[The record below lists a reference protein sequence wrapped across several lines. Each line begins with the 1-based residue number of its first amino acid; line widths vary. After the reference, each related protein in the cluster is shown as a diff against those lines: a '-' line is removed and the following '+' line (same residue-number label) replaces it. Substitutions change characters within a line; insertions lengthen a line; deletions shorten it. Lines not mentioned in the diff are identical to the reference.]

1 MDLRRLRH
9 FDVLAE
15 TLNFSRAADRLHV
28 AQPALSVSIQ
38 KLERELGTKLFD
50 RTPAG
55 VQLTIAG
62 AAALV
67 EARRL
72 LFHGEQLHRAVQSVM
87 DGTGGRLRIGFVGSA
102 IYRLIPTLVPQFR
115 ALYPGVTVVLT
126 EGTSIEI
133 IARLEEEALDL
144 GFVRTPM
151 LKAHG
156 ATLKILQRD
165 RMLLALPGGHPLASS
180 DPLALGDA
188 AGEPFIMYSPEAAG
202 LYAHAMSACEA
213 AGFVPNITQ
222 EATQIPTVL
231 ALVESGLGVA
241 LVPEVMRSYRLPNI
255 TYRDLREVHP
265 KETTLALAFYP
276 SRVSPAVENFIRVA
290 AMLDTSL

>member
-133 IARLEEEALDL
+133 IARLEDEALDL

-156 ATLKILQRD
+156 ATLKTLQRD
-165 RMLLALPGGHPLASS
+165 RMLLALPAGHPLTSP

-202 LYAHAMSACEA
+202 LHAHAMSACET

-231 ALVESGLGVA
+231 ALGVA
-241 LVPEVMRSYRLPNI
+241 LVPEVMRSYRMPNI
-255 TYRDLREVHP
+255 TYRDLREVRP
-265 KETTLALAFYP
+265 RETTLALAFYP
-276 SRVSPAVENFIRVA
+276 SRVSPAVKNFISVA